1 MVTDGP
7 RLNLVVVRGED
18 PGRLV
23 QFYEA
28 VGLRFI
34 MEKHGGGPKHYAA
47 VIGEIV
53 FEIYPVRSAT
63 DNTSGIRLGFKV
75 DSVRGVIEGLRDQG
89 LLNVHGHDHSAGRA
103 ILKDPAGHVVELAE
117 R

>member
-1 MVTDGP
+1 VTVGP
-7 RLNLVVVRGED
+7 RLNLIVIRGEEPD
-18 PGRLV
+18 RLV

-34 MEKHGGGPKHYAA
+34 MEKHGRGPKHYAA
-47 VIGEIV
+47 VIGDIV
-53 FEIYPVRSAT
+53 LEIYPSRSAADHT
-63 DNTSGIRLGFKV
+63 TGARLGFRV